1 VPNWLFY
8 SKLYK
13 NKNILGGWEGGDG
26 WQTWFWSLLLMV
38 MVVIGE
44 VEVHVGPPVEQEKI
58 DQILTNMKNQEKEP
72 NLIKN
77 VLETHSQKMA
87 KMKKGADA

>member
-1 VPNWLFY
+1 
-8 SKLYK
+8 
-13 NKNILGGWEGGDG
+13 
-26 WQTWFWSLLLMV
+26 MV

-87 KMKKGADA
+87 KMKKGADAWGLKFEELTEIIGKVINDYK